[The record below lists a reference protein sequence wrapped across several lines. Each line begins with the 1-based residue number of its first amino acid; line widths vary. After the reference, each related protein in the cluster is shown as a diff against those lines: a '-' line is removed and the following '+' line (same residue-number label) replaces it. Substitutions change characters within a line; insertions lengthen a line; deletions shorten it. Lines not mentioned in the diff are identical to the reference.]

1 MAVRGAPTAMGALLL
16 LLLYEVRSSPSNG
29 RQWCAGPQGG
39 HNTSS
44 FGQCAGGLNA
54 SGGFYPLPKATR
66 HPVMFVPSMI
76 GSSLYRKLHNSNEPY
91 PICPN
96 GGYFGG
102 GGDWCVRW
110 RLSNGEKRRTP
121 LSLSTVVVAV
131 LLLLLQHPRA
141 PAAVDLLRAPRT
153 RRYRMWPP
161 TGIETLS
168 ADPNCKSPSAS
179 ITDLTCLTSMSDFI
193 PMYADCWANDLTL
206 VYDRATDTYNDQRGI
221 TTVANGSLDV
231 VAWQGDPADAP
242 HDITGKPTFGIPEY
256 KCLAGAPVFPSP
268 FNSWKPRSVCVL
280 TAGTFRSAGVL
291 DAAGYERGTEYDSI
305 GWDWRKAPGDWMAP
319 GAEKTP
325 FLAPFLYSKRSF
337 YQDRL

>member
-268 FNSWKPRSVCVL
+268 FNFWSCVRSV
-280 TAGTFRSAGVL
+280 F
-291 DAAGYERGTEYDSI
+291 
-305 GWDWRKAPGDWMAP
+305 
-319 GAEKTP
+319 
-325 FLAPFLYSKRSF
+325 
-337 YQDRL
+337 